1 MKPSPLT
8 NRRHQFRL
16 ALCGHKTVEAGAVC
30 LVLMVQG
37 HLGGIT
43 PAHLLIAT
51 KTGLLAMS
59 PVLAVTFSRYAR
71 HLVNR
76 WTSSAFFGLCT
87 FVADASIHA
96 SHYPGEYSEAALT
109 AFGACVFSVAVS
121 YTPVGKRIDHL
132 AEAFLNHRTP
142 EQPAPADTL

>member
-1 MKPSPLT
+1 VTSSHLANK
-8 NRRHQFRL
+8 RHQFRL

-30 LVLMVQG
+30 VVLMVQG

-43 PAHLLIAT
+43 PAHLIVAT

-71 HLVNR
+71 HFVNR

-87 FVADASIHA
+87 FVADASLHA
-96 SHYPGEYSEAALT
+96 SHYPGAYSEAALT
-109 AFGACVFSVAVS
+109 ALGACVFSVAVS
-121 YTPVGKRIDHL
+121 YTPIGKRIDHL
-132 AEAFLNHRTP
+132 AEAFLDHGA
-142 EQPAPADTL
+142 PAHPSPADTV